1 MFFQHEIIESMNKF
15 YAAFCRYQL
24 QRYNFELQKHEK
36 PEETELLQWY
46 FAAVL
51 HEELKSISH
60 SKSSQHSSRFDQC
73 EAENY

>member
-1 MFFQHEIIESMNKF
+1 MNKF

-36 PEETELLQWY
+36 PEETELLQWD

-60 SKSSQHSSRFDQC
+60 R
-73 EAENY
+73 